1 MTINAPAPDFG
12 IKPMQV
18 APAPPGSNGSIH
30 QNNTALTNRA
40 NDTQV
45 KAKFGGA
52 KSKRAKSKRAKSKRA
67 KSGGAKGGAVTV
79 PPIQINYKETGVN
92 NTSTQANVTAS
103 IRTQSDLYAAK
114 QYDGLVGQKAG
125 RKLTKGG
132 WPAWG
137 CMSGGKRSKRKS
149 CKHKSCKRSKRKR
162 SSCKKS
168 RRRKGK

>member
-1 MTINAPAPDFG
+1 MTSNAPASDFG

-40 NDTQV
+40 NDTQI

-52 KSKRAKSKRAKSKRA
+52 KSKS
-67 KSGGAKGGAVTV
+67 AKGGAVTV

-103 IRTQSDLYAAK
+103 TRTQSDLYAAK

-137 CMSGGKRSKRKS
+137 CMSGGKRKRKSCKRKHKS
-149 CKHKSCKRSKRKR
+149 CKHKSCKRRR
-162 SSCKKS
+162 DCKKS

>member
-52 KSKRAKSKRAKSKRA
+52 KSKSAKSS
-67 KSGGAKGGAVTV
+67 GAKGGAVTV

-103 IRTQSDLYAAK
+103 TRTQSDLYAAK

-137 CMSGGKRSKRKS
+137 CMSGGKRSSCKS

>member
-1 MTINAPAPDFG
+1 MTISAPASNFG

-30 QNNTALTNRA
+30 QNNTALTNRS
-40 NDTQV
+40 NDTQI
-45 KAKFGGA
+45 KAKF
-52 KSKRAKSKRAKSKRA
+52 
-67 KSGGAKGGAVTV
+67 GGAKGGAVTV

-103 IRTQSDLYAAK
+103 TRTQSDLYAAK

-137 CMSGGKRSKRKS
+137 CMSGGKRKRKSCKRKSCKRSS
-149 CKHKSCKRSKRKR
+149 CKHKSCKRKGCKRDCKR
-162 SSCKKS
+162 DCKKS